1 MGSIFKPK
9 TQTSKSSQENNPW
22 APAQDDLKNIL
33 GEIGDWYDSAKNT
46 GYISSTG
53 DLSGIYGDYINALKD
68 QSGQTNQGVNNL
80 LNQAGGANTGA
91 YQGWSNAANGGLNYT
106 TQDIVSGAQGLVNND
121 LLQGQIDATNRG
133 IQRNLTEQAFTGID
147 RNAVGSGNLGSSR
160 AGIAQAVAAREASQQ
175 MADNENAIRSNAY
188 NNALSQSQSVLNSNN
203 ANMLSGY
210 QGLSGLGNNL
220 ASQAGS
226 YANSLNSGLS
236 NLGQAASLEAMLQQ
250 NNQANLIG
258 ERDYIANLIGQYYL
272 PTAGTIGGMGGT
284 TTGKSQTPGASAFDA
299 ILGGAQATGGIM
311 SGLGSMGF
319 SDVRLKKNIKFDT
332 ETDDGIKLYTW
343 DWTDEAYDLVGN
355 QSTYGVLAQE
365 VIKTHP
371 EAVSV
376 DGSGYLKV
384 DYSKLH

>member
-9 TQTSKSSQENNPW
+9 AQTSKSSQENNPW
-22 APAQDDLKNIL
+22 APAQDDLKSIL
-33 GEIGDWYDSAKNT
+33 GEISNWYDSAKNT

-53 DLSGIYGDYINALKD
+53 DLSGIYGDYISALKD

-80 LNQAGGANTGA
+80 LNQASGANTGA

-106 TQDIVSGAQGLVNND
+106 TQDIVNGAQGLVNND

-188 NNALSQSQSVLNSNN
+188 NNALSQSQSVLNNNN

-236 NLGQAASLEAMLQQ
+236 NMGQAASLEAMLQQ

-284 TTGKSQTPGASAFDA
+284 TTGTQQTPGTSMFNS
-299 ILGGAQATGGIM
+299 LVGGAQAA
-311 SGLGSMGF
+311 GSIYSAF

-376 DGSGYLKV
+376 DDSGYLKV

>member
-9 TQTSKSSQENNPW
+9 TQTSKSKQENTPW

-53 DLSGIYGDYINALKD
+53 DLSGIYGDYINALKN
-68 QSGQTNQGVNNL
+68 QSGQTNQGVNDL
-80 LNQAGGANTGA
+80 LNQAGDANTGA
-91 YQGWSNAANGGLNYT
+91 YQGWSNAASGGLNYN
-106 TQDIVSGAQGLVNND
+106 TQDIVSGAQGLINND

-175 MADNENAIRSNAY
+175 MADNESAIRSNAY

-203 ANMLSGY
+203 ANMFSGY

-236 NLGQAASLEAMLQQ
+236 NLGQVASLEAMLQQ

-272 PTAGTIGGMGGT
+272 PTVGTIGGMGGT
-284 TTGKSQTPGASAFDA
+284 TTGTQQTPGTSMFNS
-299 ILGGAQATGGIM
+299 IIGGAQAA
-311 SGLGSMGF
+311 GSIYKNFGF
-319 SDVRLKKNIKFDT
+319 
-332 ETDDGIKLYTW
+332 
-343 DWTDEAYDLVGN
+343 GN
-355 QSTYGVLAQE
+355 S
-365 VIKTHP
+365 
-371 EAVSV
+371 
-376 DGSGYLKV
+376 
-384 DYSKLH
+384 

>member
-9 TQTSKSSQENNPW
+9 TQTSKSSQESTPW
-22 APAQDDLKNIL
+22 APAQGDLKNIL

-68 QSGQTNQGVNNL
+68 QSGQTNQGVNDL
-80 LNQAGGANTGA
+80 LNQAGSANTGA
-91 YQGWSNAANGGLNYT
+91 FQGWSNAANGGLNYT
-106 TQDIVSGAQGLVNND
+106 TQDIVNGAQGLINND

-175 MADNENAIRSNAY
+175 MADNESSIRSNAY
-188 NNALSQSQSVLNSNN
+188 NNALSQSQSVLNNNN

-272 PTAGTIGGMGGT
+272 PTVGTIGGMGGT
-284 TTGKSQTPGASAFDA
+284 TTGTQKTPGTSMFNS
-299 ILGGAQATGGIM
+299 ILSGAQSA
-311 SGLGSMGF
+311 GSIYNSF
-319 SDVRLKKNIKFDT
+319 SDIL
-332 ETDDGIKLYTW
+332 
-343 DWTDEAYDLVGN
+343 
-355 QSTYGVLAQE
+355 
-365 VIKTHP
+365 
-371 EAVSV
+371 
-376 DGSGYLKV
+376 
-384 DYSKLH
+384 SK

>member
-22 APAQDDLKNIL
+22 APAQDDLKSIL

-80 LNQAGGANTGA
+80 LNQASGANTGA

-106 TQDIVSGAQGLVNND
+106 TQDIVNGAQGLVNND

-175 MADNENAIRSNAY
+175 MADNESAIRSNAY

-210 QGLSGLGNNL
+210 QGLSGLGNNF

-284 TTGKSQTPGASAFDA
+284 TTGTQQTPGTSMFNS
-299 ILGGAQATGGIM
+299 ILGAGQAA
-311 SGLGSMGF
+311 GSIYSAF

-376 DGSGYLKV
+376 DDSGYLKV